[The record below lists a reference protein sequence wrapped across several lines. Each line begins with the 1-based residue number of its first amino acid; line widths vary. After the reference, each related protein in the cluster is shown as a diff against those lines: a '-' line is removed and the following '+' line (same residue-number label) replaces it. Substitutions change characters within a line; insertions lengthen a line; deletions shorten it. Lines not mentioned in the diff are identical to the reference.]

1 MRICSPVLASLLCFL
16 YMHEATASIKHKTT
30 ATIVEQDEDR
40 KFVEEIVEKLKNVL
54 MSTDYSHSEK
64 LLKLRNLFASYF
76 DVDYIEKLAV
86 SRIVKTKK
94 LNTQKLNELKFAI
107 MEYLFSKYINVTSDY
122 KSVDI
127 NIKRITNR
135 KNYIIANC
143 IITISG
149 GRQTVSAKLVLTK
162 KSNKYAVRE
171 MIFNNITLVDPVGF
185 NTKLQ
190 KDFNNN
196 VDAFI
201 AWLKK

>member
-1 MRICSPVLASLLCFL
+1 
-16 YMHEATASIKHKTT
+16 MHEATASVKHNTT
-30 ATIVEQDEDR
+30 ATIVEQGEDR
-40 KFVEEIVEKLKNVL
+40 KFVEEVIEKLKNVL
-54 MSTDYSHSEK
+54 MSTDYSHNEK
-64 LLKLRNLFASYF
+64 LSKLRNLFASHF

-94 LNTQKLNELKFAI
+94 LNTQKLNELKSAI